1 MGCFGAE
8 CGERLSNLPPAIQTG
23 RKVQVTIACGEQT
36 GAPGTARLDL
46 SMRIA
51 VDAAPAPDNDAMITL
66 LFEVAKVLASG
77 FTGRRG
83 DSDPSHRFISESNS
97 IR

>member
-8 CGERLSNLPPAIQTG
+8 CGERLSNLALAIQTG

-46 SMRIA
+46 STRIA
-51 VDAAPAPDNDAMITL
+51 VDAAPAPDNDAMVAL
-66 LFEVAKVLASG
+66 LFEVAKVLESG

-83 DSDPSHRFISESNS
+83 DIDSSHRFISESS
-97 IR
+97 STR